1 MPHFTLQLDVLH
13 GPVVNAAV
21 GVSGARRKALID
33 AGAAVPP
40 QVAIRALID
49 TGASL
54 TSIDP
59 SALAKLGLEPTGS
72 VSVHTPS
79 TGATPHSAAQYDVS
93 LLIPGP
99 TVDSP
104 MLRVDTMP
112 VITAELTSQQG
123 IDALI
128 GRDVLHTCLLVYNGS
143 MALFTI
149 AY

>member
-21 GVSGARRKALID
+21 GVSEARRKALIA

-54 TSIDP
+54 TSIVP

-79 TGATPHSAAQYDVS
+79 TGTTPHSAAQYDVS
-93 LLIPGP
+93 LVIPGP
-99 TVDSP
+99 TPESQ

-112 VITAELTSQQG
+112 AITAELTAQQG

-128 GRDVLHTCLLVYNGS
+128 GRDVLRTCLLTYNGS
-143 MALFTI
+143 LGLFTI